1 MPYLVLG
8 IAVVVG
14 IILIVRGLMGL
25 NRARVIKVLVGAFV
39 LAAIA
44 GSIYLIASRGL
55 GIVMFFIAF
64 LLPLLLRWRATK
76 QFFKYVVN
84 TPILASSICVLIECY
99 LYKCNLQTEDKN

>member
-44 GSIYLIASRGL
+44 GS
-55 GIVMFFIAF
+55 F
-64 LLPLLLRWRATK
+64 TH
-76 QFFKYVVN
+76 
-84 TPILASSICVLIECY
+84 T
-99 LYKCNLQTEDKN
+99 